1 MNFANPKS
9 PFDLSG
15 RRALVTGSSRGI
27 GRAIAFALGRAG
39 AEVMF
44 HGATDSPALRKAV
57 AEAREEGVAAS
68 ALVADLSSSADVAS
82 LATGSAG
89 PDILVLNASV
99 QSYGR
104 IEDFDD
110 NEFLKMVQTNLRSS
124 FQLVKLLGP
133 LMAESGWGR
142 IVSIGSVNQG
152 HPAPRLAI
160 YAATKAAQKNLML
173 TAAREWAAKGVTVN
187 TVTPGVIETDRN
199 AKILSDKSFADSLR
213 QSIPAR
219 RFGRAEDCAGIVL
232 ALCSD
237 ACSYVTGADISV
249 DGGMSL

>member
-1 MNFANPKS
+1 MNVANPKS

-57 AEAREEGVAAS
+57 AEVREEGVAAS

-82 LATGSAG
+82 LATGSAS

-199 AKILSDKSFADSLR
+199 AKILSDQSFADSLR

>member
-1 MNFANPKS
+1 MNE
-9 PFDLSG
+9 PFDISG
-15 RRALVTGSSRGI
+15 KTALVTGSSRGI
-27 GRAIAFALGRAG
+27 GRAVAMALGRAG
-39 AEVMF
+39 AAVIF
-44 HGATDSPALRKAV
+44 HGASDSGALRDTV
-57 AEAREEGVAAS
+57 AAAQAEGMEARKIVGDLGDSVEVRRLAAES
-68 ALVADLSSSADVAS
+68 DR
-82 LATGSAG
+82 

-99 QSYGR
+99 QSYGK

-110 NEFLKMVQTNLRSS
+110 DEFSRMVRTNLRSS
-124 FQLVKLLGP
+124 FQLVRLLGP
-133 LMAESGWGR
+133 AMAEKGWGR

-173 TAAREWAAKGVTVN
+173 TAAREWAARGVTVN
-187 TVTPGVIETDRN
+187 TVTPGVIATDRN
-199 AKILSDKSFADSLR
+199 AKVLSDPSFAEPLR
-213 QSIPAR
+213 ESIPAK
-219 RFGRAEDCAGIVL
+219 RFGTSEDCAGIVL

>member
-1 MNFANPKS
+1 MNVANPKS

-44 HGATDSPALRKAV
+44 HGATDSPALREAV
-57 AEAREEGVAAS
+57 AEARKEGVAAS

-173 TAAREWAAKGVTVN
+173 TAAREWAANGVTVN

-199 AKILSDKSFADSLR
+199 AKILSDQSFADSLR